1 MKYIIVLD
9 DCGGEQPIIFPEML
23 THSDVAIK
31 YKVVSASF
39 MSLEIYAGFKT
50 LEIYDVS
57 VWGKSSSLNV
67 SSRTEDE
74 EIIRKFLYPDKY
86 I

>member
-31 YKVVSASF
+31 YKVVSAGF
-39 MSLEIYAGFKT
+39 MSLG
-50 LEIYDVS
+50 LCGVS
-57 VWGKSSSLNV
+57 VWGKSLSLNV
-67 SSRTEDE
+67 PSRTEDE